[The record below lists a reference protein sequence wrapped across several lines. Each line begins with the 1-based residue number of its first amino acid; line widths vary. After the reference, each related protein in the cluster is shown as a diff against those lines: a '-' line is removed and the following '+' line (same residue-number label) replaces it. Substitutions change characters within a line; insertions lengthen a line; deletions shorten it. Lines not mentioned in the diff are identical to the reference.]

1 MDNLTDAQ
9 RALVERFAT
18 EHDVPGIAIAIVG
31 GGTLVAAGGHG
42 TADLAR
48 GAPVT
53 ARTVWPIASLTKSFA
68 ALAAMQQVEAG
79 RVDLD
84 APVTDVLPW
93 LRVCA
98 PDVAPSLTLR
108 RLLTHGGGLG
118 RTGHQDRTRE
128 EVPNPYPTRRALLEA
143 LGEARL
149 QSAPGAVYSYS
160 NEGYAIV
167 GHVVETLAGKPLE
180 AVLRED
186 VLARTGMADS
196 DVTFARW
203 REASDRAVPY
213 AGEGA
218 GPFDSGERH
227 DGRVVVRL
235 VEDYQTFLSTGGVV
249 STAADLA
256 RYQVATMDY
265 GGGALGLS
273 AGGLDAMHAVQRPY
287 GDTGW
292 GYGLGW
298 QVMWSG
304 ATRVIGHSGG
314 LPGVSNYQLLVPAE
328 GAGVVVLTNR
338 GDRKAFTLAEQLI
351 ATVRGPLWRA
361 RPDGPLP
368 FTTRHRDT
376 DLGEY
381 AGTYRFRKGPADVV
395 VDGDL
400 LVLRTPSRYDG
411 PDQTLRLR
419 AVAPD
424 RFLGIAE
431 GSAVSFVRD
440 AAGRI
445 VRFVHT
451 GYAYERE

>member
-1 MDNLTDAQ
+1 MDDLTDAQ
-9 RALVERFAT
+9 RALVERFAA
-18 EHDVPGIAIAIVG
+18 EHDVPGIAVAIVRDG
-31 GGTLVAAGGHG
+31 ALVAAGGHG
-42 TADLAR
+42 MADVAR
-48 GAPVT
+48 AAPAT
-53 ARTVWPIASLTKSFA
+53 ARTVWPIASLTKSFTG
-68 ALAAMQQVEAG
+68 LAAMQQVEAG
-79 RVDLD
+79 RAALD
-84 APVTDVLPW
+84 APITDVLPW
-93 LRVCA
+93 LRVA
-98 PDVAPSLTLR
+98 EPDVAPRLTLR
-108 RLLTHGGGLG
+108 RLLTHSGGLG

-128 EVPNPYPTRRALLEA
+128 ETSNPYPTRRALLEA
-143 LGEARL
+143 LVEARL

-167 GHVVETLAGKPLE
+167 GHAVETLAGKPLE
-180 AVLRED
+180 AVFAED
-186 VLARTGMADS
+186 ILARAGMVDS

-203 REASDRAVPY
+203 RAAPDRAVPY

-235 VEDYQTFLSTGGVV
+235 VEDYQTFLSTGGIV
-249 STAADLA
+249 STAADLG
-256 RYQVATMDY
+256 RYLAATMDY
-265 GGGALGLS
+265 AGGRLGLS
-273 AGGLDAMHAVQRPY
+273 AGGLDAMHAVQLPY

-314 LPGVSNYQLLVPAE
+314 LPGVSNYQLAVPAD

-338 GDRKAFTLAEQLI
+338 GDRKALTLAEQLV

-361 RPDGPLP
+361 RPNEPLP
-368 FTTRHRDT
+368 LATRYRAA
-376 DLGEY
+376 DLTEY
-381 AGTYRFRKGPADVV
+381 AGTYRFRKGPADVAV
-395 VDGDL
+395 EGDL
-400 LVLRTPSRYDG
+400 LVLATPSRYDG

-424 RFLGIAE
+424 RFVEIAQ
-431 GSAVSFVRD
+431 GSPVSFVRD
-440 AAGRI
+440 GAGRI
-445 VRFVHT
+445 VRLVHT